1 LARADEP
8 NRFWDKV
15 CELNQVAFVVGPDE
29 EPSLEAGALLGA
41 AVVVAAAVVGLD
53 VVDVVL
59 TGSCSLRQSIRTG
72 VPSRTTFSHCIDVD
86 GLGDDRRRWPI
97 RVVDVGADGIDGPDC
112 AEA

>member
-8 NRFWDKV
+8 NRFWDRV

-59 TGSCSLRQSIRTG
+59 TGSCSLRPKYQDRGSE
-72 VPSRTTFSHCIDVD
+72 PDDV
-86 GLGDDRRRWPI
+86 LTLYRR
-97 RVVDVGADGIDGPDC
+97 
-112 AEA
+112 